1 MKNEAD
7 IVLNISGSPFF
18 AGKLDVRRDIVTR
31 FATTTE
37 TTVFYNNL
45 VGGQDE
51 LVFDGGS
58 MVVDSKGE
66 LIAIA
71 RRFEEDLLVTDI
83 KLDGIAKERRVWNL
97 AEPLVTLPQ
106 GESSPDRQYTPPSLV
121 PQLDRVEEIYE
132 ALVLGTKDY
141 VHKNGFSRVV
151 IGLSGGIDS
160 ALTAA
165 IAVAALGDEY
175 VVGVTMPSK
184 FTSEGTLSDAEL
196 VAQNL
201 KVELITVPINEIF
214 QAYLTALEG
223 PFKKGRPGS

>member
-1 MKNEAD
+1 M
-7 IVLNISGSPFF
+7 
-18 AGKLDVRRDIVTR
+18 TR

-58 MVVDSKGE
+58 MVVDSRGE

-106 GESSPDRQYTPPSLV
+106 VESSRV
-121 PQLDRVEEIYE
+121 P
-132 ALVLGTKDY
+132 
-141 VHKNGFSRVV
+141 
-151 IGLSGGIDS
+151 
-160 ALTAA
+160 
-165 IAVAALGDEY
+165 AVYAS
-175 VVGVTMPSK
+175 V
-184 FTSEGTLSDAEL
+184 
-196 VAQNL
+196 
-201 KVELITVPINEIF
+201 
-214 QAYLTALEG
+214 
-223 PFKKGRPGS
+223 PGSPA